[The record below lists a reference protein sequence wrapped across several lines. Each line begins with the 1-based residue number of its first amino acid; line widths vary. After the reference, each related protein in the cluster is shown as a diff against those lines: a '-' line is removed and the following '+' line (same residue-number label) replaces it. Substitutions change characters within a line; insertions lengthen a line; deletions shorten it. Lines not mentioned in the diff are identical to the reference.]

1 MRLYFYT
8 RLADVHLQTQADA
21 DAYNVIAAARAAAQA
36 TQIQAEAQAAATRIA
51 AEAEAEAIRMRARAD
66 TEVLDG
72 FAREMQMRRI
82 DVKKVAAYGNK
93 TVFVP
98 TETFGANTAAAM
110 AGTMTA
116 GMGANMLS
124 S

>member
-1 MRLYFYT
+1 MLTSFFDIF
-8 RLADVHLQTQADA
+8 AFKQTEADA
-21 DAYNVIAAARAAAQA
+21 DAYQVVAGAQAAAKSV
-36 TQIQAEAQAAATRIA
+36 QIAAEAQAEATRLA
-51 AEAEAEAIRMRARAD
+51 ARAD
-66 TEVLDG
+66 ADAIRIRAAADAEILDV
-72 FAREMQMRRI
+72 FAREMSMRRI

-110 AGTMTA
+110 SSTMAA